1 MTDIGAAGAES
12 VDASAPLFLWAA
24 CVMGHDLLARC
35 DAVQAGEFIGM
46 SILCADFVDLEER
59 HGWSPARVASELQ
72 ARDTRALVIDPY
84 LDWYPGWDAPRAAG
98 PHARGLRAT
107 ESDVLR
113 YADAMGARSMSV
125 LGPFEGPAA
134 PEAAVVDAL
143 GAFADRAA
151 EHGLRL
157 HVEVIPTSHI
167 PDLPTGWRIV
177 EAVDRPNVGLV
188 LDTFHLGRS
197 ACDPEL
203 LDSIPLDKVF
213 HVQLCD
219 GPAVPSIEDF
229 FEEAVTSRLFAGDGE
244 LNAAEYVRHL
254 LRDGSHPQMGPEV
267 PSDQLSALAPA
278 AAGRLCAEKTHAF
291 LDDLRNSSRRGSV
304 P

>member
-1 MTDIGAAGAES
+1 MTDAGAAGAES
-12 VDASAPLFLWAA
+12 VDTSPLFLWAA
-24 CVMGHDLLARC
+24 CVMGHDVLARC
-35 DAVQAGEFIGM
+35 EAVHAGEFIGM

-59 HGWSPARVASELQ
+59 HGWTPTRVAAELR

-84 LDWYPGWDAPRAAG
+84 LDWYPGWDAARAVG

-113 YADAMGARSMSV
+113 YADAMGAQSLSV
-125 LGPFEGPAA
+125 LGPFEGAPA
-134 PEAAVVDAL
+134 PEAAVIDAL

-151 EHGLRL
+151 EQGLRL

-167 PDLPTGWRIV
+167 PDVPTGWRIV

-219 GPAVPSIEDF
+219 APAVPLIDDF

-254 LRDGSHPQMGPEV
+254 FRDGAYPQMGPEV
-267 PSDQLSALAPA
+267 PSDQLRALAPA
-278 AAGRLCAEKTHAF
+278 ETGRLCAEKTHAF
-291 LDDLRNSSRRGSV
+291 LDVVRST
-304 P
+304 